1 MLEPES
7 AAKEAFAVARSANI
21 KRTDFMFTVP
31 SLIAVVRIVL
41 LAAVLTAASAPAFPE
56 EPKSRQEALA
66 QLAGADSTA
75 RMETI
80 VWFANHGTMADA
92 GLLEKRLRAEDEGVR
107 AYAER
112 GLWAIWSRSGD
123 PDIDRLMAR
132 GVEEMQQG
140 NNKAAIATFSEV
152 VKRKPDFA
160 EGWNKRATV
169 YYVVGDYPRSIADCD
184 QVLKRNPRHFGTL
197 SGLGQI
203 YYRMDNY
210 EMSIEWFRKALEV
223 NPNMGGVELNLKA
236 LEAMQRERN
245 GKSI

>member
-1 MLEPES
+1 ML
-7 AAKEAFAVARSANI
+7 
-21 KRTDFMFTVP
+21 P
-31 SLIAVVRIVL
+31 SLSAVVRIVL
-41 LAAVLTAASAPAFPE
+41 LASALTAVAAPAFPD

-66 QLAGADSTA
+66 QLAGADSSA
-75 RMETI
+75 RMDAI

-92 GLLEKRLRAEDEGVR
+92 GLLEQRLRDEDEGVR

-112 GLWAIWSRSGD
+112 GMWAIWSRSGN
-123 PDIDRLMAR
+123 PQIDRLMAR
-132 GVEEMQQG
+132 GVEEMEQG

-169 YYVVGDYPRSIADCD
+169 YYLVGDYKRSIADCG

-203 YYRMDNY
+203 YYRMGDY
-210 EMSIEWFRKALEV
+210 EKSIEWFRKALEV
-223 NPNMGGVELNLKA
+223 NPGMAGVELNLKA
-236 LEAMQRERN
+236 LEAMQRERT